1 MSKIFQ
7 LEGGQYEHPNEYK
20 LVSTVRGTTI
30 LQPEFG
36 TVIIEG
42 DVIEASTHN
51 TIQKNGVLA
60 SKVNVTMESTDTVLV
75 PTDMTI
81 ESDLFN
87 ELKIMLLFETG
98 TTLPSNSSIKLKE
111 INVPIA
117 NVNDYVVN
125 ANTPLLFLYFDS
137 KFYAYT
143 AGSGTSTG
151 AESLGDLSDVTLTS
165 PTNGQALVY
174 NGSKFVNK
182 TVEEPAGIIKISTTA
197 QVSAGTDNTTAVSP
211 AKLKEL
217 FTVGSAKTQNGYQK
231 LPSGVIVQWG
241 MAADNVPNITFPV
254 AFPTSCVSL
263 QITRGGG
270 TASNSTGSSDV
281 GTSVILLLSNVGFSV
296 DSVMQSA
303 DKSMVYFLAIGY

>member
-60 SKVNVTMESTDTVLV
+60 SKVNVTMESTDTVLEPTAITTDTVLV

-98 TTLPSNSSIKLKE
+98 TTLPSNSFIKLKE
-111 INVPIA
+111 TNVPIA

-137 KFYAYT
+137 KFYAYK
-143 AGSGTSTG
+143 AGEG
-151 AESLGDLSDVTLTS
+151 A
-165 PTNGQALVY
+165 
-174 NGSKFVNK
+174 
-182 TVEEPAGIIKISTTA
+182 IIKIATTA
-197 QVSAGTDNTTAVSP
+197 QVAAGTDNTTAVSP

-217 FTVGSAKTQNGYQK
+217 FANGLNTATNGYQK
-231 LPSGVIVQWG
+231 LPGGLILQWG
-241 MAADNVPNITFPV
+241 GATFRETTGATGQVIALPISFPNAFLRITGTDGGYGANAIGITIIGKSQFRCWGRNVSSAAFSD
-254 AFPTSCVSL
+254 
-263 QITRGGG
+263 
-270 TASNSTGSSDV
+270 TGFHW
-281 GTSVILLLSNVGFSV
+281 I
-296 DSVMQSA
+296 
-303 DKSMVYFLAIGY
+303 AIGY